1 MLKAEIEGF
10 ARRIAHPAIFDTV
23 REPLLVLDDEFN
35 VIRASASFYRVFD
48 ERAESVLGRSL
59 FSLGNNL
66 WDISSLHEILE
77 KVLPE
82 RSSFDDFQ
90 VDQVFPSIGRRVFH
104 LNAREIAPEEA
115 SPRFILLAFQDITQ
129 KVWADHRLKEKS
141 ADLERSN
148 SDLEQF
154 ASIASHDLQSPLN
167 KISSFTDLLAKSAK
181 ERLTDQEKSYLEVL
195 DRQSQR
201 MRLLMQDLLVFAEIA
216 SHDQPLE
223 DVDLAAVLNDVLSNL
238 QAEVT
243 HSGAKIEIGK
253 LPCVRGRKSRL
264 MQLLLN
270 LIQNALKYR
279 KKDVPPLISVSS
291 NSEADGALVLSVK
304 DNGIGFEQ
312 EDAKQ
317 IFQPFRRLHGS
328 GSEYKGTGMGLAICH
343 RVMADHGGSI
353 KAVST
358 PGEGTTFFATFP
370 QVPQKPKQSVVGPR
384 KKWAAPTDT
393 D

>member
-1 MLKAEIEGF
+1 MLNAEIEDF

-23 REPLLVLDDEFN
+23 REPLLVLDDEFQ

-90 VDQVFPSIGRRVFH
+90 VDQTFPSIGRRVFH
-104 LNAREIAPEEA
+104 LNAREIVPEKA

-129 KVWADHRLKEKS
+129 KVWADRRLKEKS
-141 ADLERSN
+141 AELERSN
-148 SDLEQF
+148 TDLEQF

-181 ERLTDQEKSYLEVL
+181 DRLTDQEKSYLEVL

-216 SHDQPLE
+216 SQDQPLE
-223 DVDLAAVLNDVLSNL
+223 DVDLAAVLNDVLGNV
-238 QAEVT
+238 QAEIT

-253 LPCVRGRKSRL
+253 LHCVRGRKSRL

-270 LIQNALKYR
+270 LMQNALKYR

-291 NSEADGALVLSVK
+291 NSAVNGALVLSVK
-304 DNGIGFEQ
+304 DNGIGFQQ
-312 EDAKQ
+312 EDAAR
-317 IFQPFRRLHGS
+317 IFEPFLRLHGS

-353 KAVST
+353 KALST
-358 PGEGTTFFATFP
+358 PGEGTTFLATFP
-370 QVPQKPKQSVVGPR
+370 HVSQNPEQSVIGSGEH
-384 KKWAAPTDT
+384 
-393 D
+393 